1 MRKLFLV
8 LLSLAVMTGVALA
21 DNGLGIFGTYW
32 DTEDL
37 GGGFGGGIKFRGNLG
52 DLFGV
57 DLRASCVTQ
66 LDDWEGDDDLYLI
79 PLEALLLFRIPL
91 GEYSPVKAYVGG
103 GGGYVIVPEADD
115 IDFDDDFCFIGVGGI
130 EFALNENVSLFA
142 EAMYRFFE
150 VDGMEIDGENID
162 LKGELEFTG
171 FGVNAG
177 LFFRF

>member
-37 GGGFGGGIKFRGNLG
+37 GGGFGGGIKFRGDLG

-79 PLEALLLFRIPL
+79 PLEALLLFRGAKLHQGRPQQQLAVLIDTH
-91 GEYSPVKAYVGG
+91 GG
-103 GGGYVIVPEADD
+103 SGAVILFLEDQPADQRQT
-115 IDFDDDFCFIGVGGI
+115 GTQ
-130 EFALNENVSLFA
+130 
-142 EAMYRFFE
+142 
-150 VDGMEIDGENID
+150 EI
-162 LKGELEFTG
+162 KGKQVEDTE
-171 FGVNAG
+171 
-177 LFFRF
+177 

>member
-1 MRKLFLV
+1 M
-8 LLSLAVMTGVALA
+8 
-21 DNGLGIFGTYW
+21 
-32 DTEDL
+32 
-37 GGGFGGGIKFRGNLG
+37 
-52 DLFGV
+52 
-57 DLRASCVTQ
+57 
-66 LDDWEGDDDLYLI
+66 
-79 PLEALLLFRIPL
+79 
-91 GEYSPVKAYVGG
+91 
-103 GGGYVIVPEADD
+103 
-115 IDFDDDFCFIGVGGI
+115 GGI

>member
-1 MRKLFLV
+1 MN
-8 LLSLAVMTGVALA
+8 LAEGATC
-21 DNGLGIFGTYW
+21 TCPKY
-32 DTEDL
+32 
-37 GGGFGGGIKFRGNLG
+37 GFG
-52 DLFGV
+52 
-57 DLRASCVTQ
+57 A
-66 LDDWEGDDDLYLI
+66 
-79 PLEALLLFRIPL
+79 
-91 GEYSPVKAYVGG
+91 
-103 GGGYVIVPEADD
+103 GGYVIVPEADD